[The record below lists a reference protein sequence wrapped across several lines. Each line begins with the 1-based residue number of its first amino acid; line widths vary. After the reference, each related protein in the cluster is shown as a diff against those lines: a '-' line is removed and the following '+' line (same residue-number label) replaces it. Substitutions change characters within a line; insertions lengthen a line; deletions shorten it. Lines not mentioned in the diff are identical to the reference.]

1 MGGIEGNPTWAAEKR
16 NCPSGQVVWVGS
28 GQSKAIRRSEQ
39 AASRG
44 RLPLEIAKTSAG
56 GEWGLDST

>member
-1 MGGIEGNPTWAAEKR
+1 MGGIEGNPTWAAKKR

-28 GQSKAIRRSEQ
+28 GQSKAKRSER
-39 AASRG
+39 AASRW